1 MRRRQAL
8 AALLLPATVAGCA
21 GPGKAPPALIPVSAP
36 PSKYAWFPTGGGLVN
51 VYALTWVRK
60 LSPTQVVTRVSGR
73 RLGEHRWPDGGWSH
87 LPGVKENE
95 AVVAVTRARGWA
107 LMVED
112 SDPIG
117 ADDDTIAELS
127 KGTRLVTFSHN
138 FAAADRFVLASDGT
152 IVVDFDPGYPPDRA
166 GTQPDLLVN
175 AMNAVGLNP
184 TLQQSAPAYVPPEL
198 ATLALT
204 EQVTGVPLTLHLL
217 HDSTYLAAAVTTQ
230 DSEDT
235 TQQRSSGGH

>member
-1 MRRRQAL
+1 MRRRQVL
-8 AALLLPATVAGCA
+8 AALLLPATTAGCDRPDQDGA
-21 GPGKAPPALIPVSAP
+21 SPI
-36 PSKYAWFPTGGGLVN
+36 PTGSSGYDWFLAGGLVN

-60 LSPTQVVTRVSGR
+60 LSPTQVVTRIAGR
-73 RLGEHRWPDGGWSH
+73 RLGMHRWPDGGWSH
-87 LPGVKENE
+87 LPGVEENE
-95 AVVAVTRARGWA
+95 TVVAVTRARDWA

-117 ADDDTIAELS
+117 ADDVTIAALS

-175 AMNAVGLNP
+175 AMTAVGLNP

-198 ATLALT
+198 ATLALI
-204 EQVTGVPLTLHLL
+204 ERVTGVPLTLNLL
-217 HDSTYLAAAVTTQ
+217 HDSTYLAAAVVTGDGRNTTQ
-230 DSEDT
+230 SPKP
-235 TQQRSSGGH
+235 GH